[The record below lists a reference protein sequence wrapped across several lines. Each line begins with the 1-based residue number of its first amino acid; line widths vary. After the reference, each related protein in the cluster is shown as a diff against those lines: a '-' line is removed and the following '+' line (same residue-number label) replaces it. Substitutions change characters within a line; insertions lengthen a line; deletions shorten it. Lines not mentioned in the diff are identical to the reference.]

1 MKQIRII
8 LVLTVV
14 SLFSAGIL
22 SLADRLTKDK
32 IEENQR
38 KAINEAIISIE
49 PETRKIEKKDDFY
62 EIFDKNKKLLG
73 FVFLAEGQGY
83 QGTIKII
90 CGLSSSLDRLLGI
103 EIIDSRET
111 PGLGAR
117 INDSTFKGQFSKLK
131 VSPPIE
137 YTKTETKQDNQIQ
150 AITGATVSSRSVVN
164 ILNSKIEQIRDLLNK
179 R

>member
-8 LVLTVV
+8 LVLTAV
-14 SLFSAGIL
+14 SLFSAAIL
-22 SLADRLTKDK
+22 SLADKLTKDK
-32 IEENQR
+32 IEENQK
-38 KAINEAIISIE
+38 KAINEAIMGIE
-49 PETRKIEKKDDFY
+49 PKTQKIEKKDEVY

-90 CGLSSSLDRLLGI
+90 CGLSASLDRLLGI

-117 INDSTFKGQFSKLK
+117 INESWFKKQFSNLK
-131 VSPPIE
+131 VSTPVE
-137 YTKTETKQDNQIQ
+137 YTKTKPTQDNQIQ
-150 AITGATVSSRSVVN
+150 AI
-164 ILNSKIEQIRDLLNK
+164 
-179 R
+179 